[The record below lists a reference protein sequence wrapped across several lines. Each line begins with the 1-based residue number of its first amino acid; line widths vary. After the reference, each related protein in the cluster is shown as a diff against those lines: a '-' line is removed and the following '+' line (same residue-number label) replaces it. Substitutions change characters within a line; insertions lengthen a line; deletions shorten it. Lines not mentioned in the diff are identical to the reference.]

1 MVSAMKTLYKDPGF
15 MEEMKSKLKY
25 FDSLGVFD

>member
-1 MVSAMKTLYKDPGF
+1 MVGAMKKLYKDPGF

>member
-1 MVSAMKTLYKDPGF
+1 MVIAMAELYKDPGF
-15 MEEMKSKLKY
+15 MEEMMSKLKY